1 MPRSDRLERAFQ
13 PIEVSQRCCGG
24 DEGCSAP
31 LRGPNA
37 QRAEVREP
45 EEHRRVQAAT
55 IKDRGKR
62 ARNTPRQSSSS
73 AAELTVA
80 TATEIAI
87 SVASASPR
95 GPRPAAARAPA
106 RGSRQRR
113 QADREPPGPAAARCS
128 ERLSQST
135 WPDSPQREKPAPGQ
149 PGPHEAVARPLAK
162 RRRSIPKTRGEV
174 RTSATGAIMI
184 SHARR
189 ARPAGL
195 APRCSGLHVLGPHR
209 HRLHLPHG
217 YARGPSVVFSQLPCV
232 MNDPEHWVV
241 PGGLLDLLRGWIGV
255 HAEVGARLLRGRP
268 GPAPFHPPAQV
279 RGDDLGPFL
288 GGYLYQVDRV
298 RFAAADHRAP
308 IGCPDVANPLRL
320 AGQ

>member
-13 PIEVSQRCCGG
+13 PVDESQRCRGG

-45 EEHRRVQAAT
+45 EEHRRVQAAGDQGPREAREEHAPPEQLFGRRV
-55 IKDRGKR
+55 DRGHR
-62 ARNTPRQSSSS
+62 HGDRDLGGVRIAEGAQACCGQGARP
-73 AAELTVA
+73 
-80 TATEIAI
+80 
-87 SVASASPR
+87 
-95 GPRPAAARAPA
+95 
-106 RGSRQRR
+106 GSRQRR

-162 RRRSIPKTRGEV
+162 RRRSTPKTRGEV

-209 HRLHLPHG
+209 HPLHLPHG
-217 YARGPSVVFSQLPCV
+217 YARGPSVVFSQLPCDI
-232 MNDPEHWVV
+232 NDPEHWVV

-308 IGCPDVANPLRL
+308 IGCPDVANPLPL